1 MATYRNTMRFM
12 WQDSYKALRVFL
24 AVLLLVDIGL
34 LVFQIIWPY
43 SVNPSTQWVDISSDS
58 FYSSNYG
65 AIGIFT
71 LVSGLL
77 TATVTFPLMLSLG
90 STRKNYIA
98 GVLSYGVI
106 SSAGLALFQT
116 LVAYGGT
123 SLLKLWGQLN
133 VSAPTPFLTLWY
145 TQFTI
150 YLLIF
155 LLFTLLGAIFYRYG
169 TMPGLIAIAGLI
181 FILFFTANT
190 SGGAAFT
197 DTDISGWNLLQAV
210 HYLLGLCAL
219 LAALLWLI
227 IRKATVRTY

>member
-34 LVFQIIWPY
+34 LVFQIKWPHL
-43 SVNPSTQWVDISSDS
+43 VDNPSNN
-58 FYSSNYG
+58 FYSPNYG

-123 SLLKLWGQLN
+123 ALLELWGQLSE
-133 VSAPTPFLTLWY
+133 SAPASFLTLWY

-190 SGGAAFT
+190 SGGTGLT
-197 DTDISGWNLLQAV
+197 DKDISGWILLQAV
-210 HYLLGLCAL
+210 HYLLGVCVL

-227 IRKATVRTY
+227 IRRATVRTY